1 MVISITTL
9 DRAIARTLK
18 PRAPTPAKRIELIS
32 ALAKSGIP
40 AAVLAAPVI
49 PALYDS

>member
-9 DRAIARTLK
+9 DRAARTLK
-18 PRAPTPAKRIELIS
+18 PGAPTPAKRIELIS

-40 AAVLAAPVI
+40 TAVLAAPVI

>member
-18 PRAPTPAKRIELIS
+18 PGAPTPVKRIKLIS

-40 AAVLAAPVI
+40 TAVLAAPVI